1 MYDAIHVSTLDRTG
15 VKVDHLVPVVSGR
28 FPYHRDWSG
37 MLGLGLG
44 MHGHTVGAAVKW
56 WPPKFDFID
65 LLTELALVLIL
76 VGFLYLIFY

>member
-1 MYDAIHVSTLDRTG
+1 
-15 VKVDHLVPVVSGR
+15 
-28 FPYHRDWSG
+28 